1 MGDIFV
7 LPPYQ
12 FESRTRTPTEFTM
25 TEEEFKEAVQNM
37 LLIQSN
43 NDHNFQ
49 VLQAQ
54 IDSLQQQLDNL
65 NDLKELFRLP
75 KIENKNREPF
85 QVINSPDG

>member
-1 MGDIFV
+1 
-7 LPPYQ
+7 
-12 FESRTRTPTEFTM
+12 M

-75 KIENKNREPF
+75 KVENKNREPF
-85 QVINSPDG
+85 QVINSPDA

>member
-1 MGDIFV
+1 
-7 LPPYQ
+7 
-12 FESRTRTPTEFTM
+12 M

-43 NDHNFQ
+43 NDHNLQ

-85 QVINSPDG
+85 QVINSPDA